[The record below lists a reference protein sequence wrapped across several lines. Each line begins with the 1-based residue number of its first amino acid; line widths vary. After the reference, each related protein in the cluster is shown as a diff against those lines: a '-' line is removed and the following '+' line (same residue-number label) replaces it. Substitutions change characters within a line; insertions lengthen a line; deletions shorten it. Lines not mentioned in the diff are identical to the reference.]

1 MGMNYLGRKLNDNLP
16 KLKGGL
22 DQVPISA
29 EDWRHPPVIAAE
41 AGVKWFCLVTAP
53 QGEYRTADA
62 LSDAGVA
69 SYVPTDTRWMR
80 RRKGRDMVRA
90 QVQSPVFRGY
100 VFVRIAK
107 GVDWEPIYART
118 AVHERTALPSDLSGY
133 TARDI
138 AYLHALQGAE
148 GRSSDTRSPI
158 GVLGVI
164 GVKGH
169 PIAMP
174 LRRTEK
180 RLGEMVKCGIADF
193 ADEERE
199 GWFNEDLRPALIA
212 GRDAKPERLVLA
224 GEKVRIVDG
233 AFAGYE
239 GIAENDNDR
248 SAARIAVSLFGQQT
262 IMTVSLQALENLTRP
277 QSAGVALRRA

>member
-1 MGMNYLGRKLNDNLP
+1 MNYLGRKLNDNLP

-22 DQVPISA
+22 DQVPITA
-29 EDWRHPPVIAAE
+29 EDWRHPPVIEAE
-41 AGVKWFCLVTAP
+41 PQVRWFCLVTAP

-69 SYVPTDTRWMR
+69 TYVPTDTRWTR
-80 RRKGRDMVRA
+80 RRKGRDMLRV
-90 QVQSPVFRGY
+90 QVQAPVFRGY
-100 VFVRIAK
+100 LFCRIASPC
-107 GVDWEPIYART
+107 DWEPVYARD
-118 AVHERTALPSDLSGY
+118 AF
-133 TARDI
+133 
-138 AYLHALQGAE
+138 
-148 GRSSDTRSPI
+148 GRSRA
-158 GVLGVI
+158 GVI
-164 GVKGH
+164 GVIGAH
-169 PIAMP
+169 GAPVAMP
-174 LRRTEK
+174 LRSREL
-180 RLGEMVKCGIADF
+180 RDGQWVRCGIADF

-212 GRDAKPERLVLA
+212 GRDAKPEPLVLA

-277 QSAGVALRRA
+277 QSADVALRRA